1 MSVHILTDLTV
12 LFLACSALFQVHV
25 EYCKKWPLHFRSFT
39 AIITIHHLSNGK
51 QVILYLDLYLV
62 YWSKTLYLWPYI
74 SFYLLSCSSS
84 NLSCW
89 PLALQMIKK
98 TRVTAKNAIFAA
110 SAIHF
115 LSILSILFQQ
125 NTIKFVKEEQT
136 TIIMGNGNKN
146 VNYYLAFVLCLRIIK
161 TAAI

>member
-1 MSVHILTDLTV
+1 
-12 LFLACSALFQVHV
+12 
-25 EYCKKWPLHFRSFT
+25 
-39 AIITIHHLSNGK
+39 
-51 QVILYLDLYLV
+51 
-62 YWSKTLYLWPYI
+62 
-74 SFYLLSCSSS
+74 
-84 NLSCW
+84 
-89 PLALQMIKK
+89 MIKK

-161 TAAI
+161 NCRNIKEVLFMRYNYILQ

>member
-1 MSVHILTDLTV
+1 MTIYFF
-12 LFLACSALFQVHV
+12 LFTKLQFVKFIMLAPS
-25 EYCKKWPLHFRSFT
+25 PP
-39 AIITIHHLSNGK
+39 N
-51 QVILYLDLYLV
+51 D
-62 YWSKTLYLWPYI
+62 
-74 SFYLLSCSSS
+74 
-84 NLSCW
+84 
-89 PLALQMIKK
+89 KK

-161 TAAI
+161 TAEI